1 MRTTTAWVAG
11 QDSRRPVRDDPAGSL
26 RRGELAAGLA
36 AAALICQL
44 IFAPVTVM
52 IAATL
57 VAVGRFSRWRPAWLL
72 APAVAGLIWLFQAGT
87 ARAAAGFASSS
98 RQLSGYL
105 LAVAV
110 HPARLGQPGAFF
122 AGAAA
127 RLPGQLPLAL
137 MVAAGEAALVL
148 WLGWWRTWA
157 SATCAFGTGAV
168 RTGAVASGVGAAT
181 RQGFR
186 PGLVA
191 LARRRVSAAAL
202 SGGRTLT
209 AEGCAL
215 GLQISTGELA
225 GFSWSAAEN
234 GVLLTGAQRAD
245 LDQLGL
251 AAVCA
256 ALRIRKTVLVADL
269 SGAGLGAQ
277 VTALARRLGVAASE
291 IAAVTVG
298 DLGTVDSLVGRAIRR
313 RGVVAISAGTG
324 DGLGQVID
332 DLTGVLAGLGDLG
345 LRTDCLVWISGCES
359 VDDDCLAELV
369 CLGPQTGTA
378 VLLSTTSTYAR
389 LTAAVGTIV
398 ATGPISAEL
407 AGDLSTA
414 TAAHPTGRRAP
425 RDAIREIPRTQPPG
439 MFTILAATQPGAGQS
454 RATPHCRAVPIAP
467 GDVR

>member
-191 LARRRVSAAAL
+191 LARGR
-202 SGGRTLT
+202 GG
-209 AEGCAL
+209 G
-215 GLQISTGELA
+215 GGGGGGGGI
-225 GFSWSAAEN
+225 
-234 GVLLTGAQRAD
+234 
-245 LDQLGL
+245 
-251 AAVCA
+251 
-256 ALRIRKTVLVADL
+256 
-269 SGAGLGAQ
+269 
-277 VTALARRLGVAASE
+277 
-291 IAAVTVG
+291 
-298 DLGTVDSLVGRAIRR
+298 
-313 RGVVAISAGTG
+313 
-324 DGLGQVID
+324 
-332 DLTGVLAGLGDLG
+332 
-345 LRTDCLVWISGCES
+345 
-359 VDDDCLAELV
+359 
-369 CLGPQTGTA
+369 
-378 VLLSTTSTYAR
+378 
-389 LTAAVGTIV
+389 
-398 ATGPISAEL
+398 
-407 AGDLSTA
+407 
-414 TAAHPTGRRAP
+414 
-425 RDAIREIPRTQPPG
+425 
-439 MFTILAATQPGAGQS
+439 
-454 RATPHCRAVPIAP
+454 
-467 GDVR
+467 